1 MKKFSLIICAAFL
14 CAMSVQSQT
23 PAASANTD
31 VDCGQGVEIEATPV
45 QGFHFVQW
53 EDDATAPN
61 PRQILN
67 IKEATLKNYK
77 AIFEENQAVDPAI
90 DDPNNPTPDLGD
102 VLQLTPKTDDDC
114 LEFWHWSDI
123 DENDVNNPLYNVN
136 PREFTYQGVVPPFT
150 AVFKTKVFNVEV
162 VTETGD
168 MSEGSVTITI
178 IQQQP

>member
-14 CAMSVQSQT
+14 CAMSVQAQT

-45 QGFHFVQW
+45 PGFHFVQW
-53 EDDATAPN
+53 EDDATEPN

-67 IKEATLKNYK
+67 IKEATLKSYK
-77 AIFEENQAVDPAI
+77 AIFAQNEAIDPAI
-90 DDPNNPTPDLGD
+90 EDPNNPTPDLGD

-123 DENDVNNPLYNVN
+123 DDPDDPLYAAN
-136 PREFTYQGVVPPFT
+136 PRQFTYQGVAPTFT

-168 MSEGSVTITI
+168 TSEGSVTVTI